1 MARRLGV
8 SPKALR
14 VYERHGLVTPAR
26 TSAGWR
32 TYGPDQAARLHQ
44 VIVLKQLGMSLKQIA
59 DLLAGRLASLDA
71 LLELQQRVLEARRSD
86 LDRALSLVAAARR
99 KLARGEDL
107 SPHDLIQL
115 TRETTMATADKTP
128 NPWRDV
134 ITPLAEQH
142 YTPEQM
148 AEMGRLKIEGYAK
161 AGFDQE
167 SFARTW
173 EALFAEVRILM
184 GANDLTSPQALDL
197 GRRWNGLL
205 SHFPRPADPGVV
217 QGTQKVWDALLA
229 KPALRE
235 QLPVEEVEF
244 ARRIMRGMRERG
256 ELPALG

>member
-1 MARRLGV
+1 MARRIGV
-8 SPKALR
+8 SAKALR

-32 TYGPDQAARLHQ
+32 VYGPDQAVRLHQ

-71 LLELQQRVLEARRSD
+71 LLELQQRALETRRSN
-86 LDRALSLVAAARR
+86 LDRALGLIATARG

-107 SPHDLIQL
+107 SPQDLTQL
-115 TRETTMATADKTP
+115 TRETAMTTADKTP
-128 NPWRDV
+128 NAWRDV
-134 ITPLAEQH
+134 MMPLVEKR

-148 AEMGRLKIEGYAK
+148 EEMGRLKIEGFTK

-173 EALFAEVRILM
+173 DELFVEVRSLM
-184 GANDLTSPQALDL
+184 IADDLTSPRALAL
-197 GRRWNGLL
+197 GRRWNDVL
-205 SHFPRPADPGVV
+205 SHFQRPADPAVA
-217 QGTQKVWDALLA
+217 QNTRQVWDEVLA
-229 KPALRE
+229 QPALRE
-235 QLPVEEVEF
+235 RLPVEEVEF
-244 ARRIMRGMRERG
+244 ARRILRGMRERG